1 MVFGRRLH
9 KLEKLVSDPY
19 LLYLANKNMFKL
31 KLKKNHII
39 LILSQPVFALS
50 PQCCVLSGEATHAN
64 CIILVWPDRGTNR
77 RSTAREASTL
87 TITPPMRFL
96 FLWRDLTYND
106 EEGKQL
112 FVICLIFRQYTMLW
126 IYLQYSSP
134 CVNSTVINIFAQYIY
149 SYIEVT

>member
-1 MVFGRRLH
+1 MVFGGRLH

-31 KLKKNHII
+31 KLKKTHII

-87 TITPPMRFL
+87 TITPPMRFPFSMTRPNIQWWGRKTAVCHL
-96 FLWRDLTYND
+96 FNLPTVYNVMN
-106 EEGKQL
+106 L
-112 FVICLIFRQYTMLW
+112 FTIFEPM
-126 IYLQYSSP
+126 
-134 CVNSTVINIFAQYIY
+134 C
-149 SYIEVT
+149 